1 MGVCMYK
8 TAFLFPGQGA
18 QYVGMAKDF
27 YEQVEESK
35 EVFERANKVL
45 DFDVIKMCFEE
56 NEELNQTEYTQAAMV
71 TACVSILEAVKKK
84 GIKADITAGLSLG
97 EYAALVA
104 NDVLSFEDAVTLVR
118 KRGIYMS
125 NEVPNGEGSMA
136 AILGLD
142 VETIERICKEVEDE
156 TNMCVQPANY
166 NCPGQIVIS
175 GKKEAVLV
183 ACDKLKEAGAK
194 RALELKVSGPFHSAL
209 LKGAGDKLGTE
220 LKEVIVNPMT
230 IPYVCNAKA
239 EIVTDVAQTKE
250 LLEKQVYSPVCWQ
263 QTMELMIANGVTTF
277 IEIGPGKTLSGFL
290 KKIDKTVTVI
300 NIEKIEDLEKLEG
313 IVC

>member
-84 GIKADITAGLSLG
+84 GMKADITAGLSLG

-142 VETIERICKEVEDE
+142 VETIERICKEVEAE

-175 GKKEAVLV
+175 GKKEAVLA

-194 RALELKVSGPFHSAL
+194 RALELNVSGPFHSAL
-209 LKGAGDKLGTE
+209 LKGAGDKLGVE
-220 LKEVIVNPMT
+220 LNNVTVNPMT

-263 QTMELMIANGVTTF
+263 QTMELMIANGVSTF

-290 KKIDKTVTVI
+290 KKINKTVTVI

>member
-1 MGVCMYK
+1 MYK

-27 YEQVEESK
+27 YEQVKESK

-142 VETIERICKEVEDE
+142 VETIERICKEVEEE

-175 GKKEAVLV
+175 GKKEAVLA

-209 LKGAGDKLGTE
+209 LQGAGDKLGNE
-220 LKEVIVNPMT
+220 LKVVTVNPMT

-250 LLEKQVYSPVCWQ
+250 LLEKQVYSPVRWQ

-300 NIEKIEDLEKLEG
+300 NIEKIEDLEKLEE

>member
-97 EYAALVA
+97 EYASLVA

-125 NEVPNGEGSMA
+125 SEVPNGEGSMA

-239 EIVTDVAQTKE
+239 EIVTDVAQTKD
-250 LLEKQVYSPVCWQ
+250 LLEKQVYSPVRWQ